1 MYYILVVKFVHLNS
15 GVIMISEDYVGMV
28 LLMVVIW
35 LFGLLIVNLALWYR
49 VLVYNDNPG
58 LATSNKEDIKK
69 HLRLSRWGVATG
81 LVILIVQAAYMI
93 DSQSI
98 IAIMLLPMFALVAI
112 VVILAWF
119 FVLRDR
125 KKKSP
130 VLQQLK
136 N

>member
-1 MYYILVVKFVHLNS
+1 
-15 GVIMISEDYVGMV
+15 MISEDYVSMV
-28 LLMVVIW
+28 ILMVVMW
-35 LFGLLIVNLALWYR
+35 LFGISIVSSALYYR
-49 VLVYNDNPG
+49 VQVYNGNPG
-58 LATSNKEDIKK
+58 LATSSKEDIKK

-81 LVILIVQAAYMI
+81 LAIIVFEATYMI
-93 DSQSI
+93 ESQSI
-98 IAIMLLPMFALVAI
+98 IAFMLLPIISIVTT
-112 VVILAWF
+112 VVILAWL

>member
-1 MYYILVVKFVHLNS
+1 
-15 GVIMISEDYVGMV
+15 MISEDYVGMV